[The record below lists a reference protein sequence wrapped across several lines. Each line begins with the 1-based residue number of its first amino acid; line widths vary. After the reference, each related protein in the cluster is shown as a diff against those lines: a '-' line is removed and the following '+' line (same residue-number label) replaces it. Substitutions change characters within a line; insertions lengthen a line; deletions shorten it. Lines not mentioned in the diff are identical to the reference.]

1 MLWVADQDGTCTYVS
16 EEWRAFTGQ
25 TLGEALGNG
34 WAAAVHPDDRTVVV
48 MGFLEACR
56 CQTEFI
62 LHYRLRRHDGLYV
75 WALDA
80 ASPSFTP
87 LTHDFLGFL
96 GTVSC
101 YDDPDIQLT
110 AKVEL
115 GSFEPGQAS
124 LGASSPTKL
133 DIIAD
138 YLIHAKIL
146 SEHHAPAVADAIE
159 LALHEA
165 KIAQRAQID
174 AANASLKKQ

>member
-1 MLWVADQDGTCTYVS
+1 MLWVADRDGFCTYVS

-25 TLGEALGNG
+25 TLGEASDRG
-34 WAAAVHPDDRTVVV
+34 WADAVHPDDRNVVV

-62 LHYRLRRHDGLYV
+62 LHYRLRRHDGIYV
-75 WALDA
+75 WALGA

-101 YDDPDIQLT
+101 YDDPNIPLT
-110 AKVEL
+110 AKAEL
-115 GSFEPGQAS
+115 GSFKPWQAS

-159 LALHEA
+159 RALNEA
-165 KIAQRAQID
+165 KTAQKAQID